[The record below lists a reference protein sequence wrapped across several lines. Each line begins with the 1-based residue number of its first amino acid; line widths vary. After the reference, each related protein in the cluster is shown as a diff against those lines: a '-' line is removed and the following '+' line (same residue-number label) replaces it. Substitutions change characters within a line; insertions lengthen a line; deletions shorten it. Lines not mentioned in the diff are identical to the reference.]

1 MDFVNAIILLLNY
14 IFIPALTYGSQL
26 ALGAIFVTLIYGI
39 LRFAN
44 FATGDMMSFG
54 TMATILFTWYFQSL
68 GVSLGVLPTALLAIP
83 FGIIFMIL
91 YMLLIDKFVF
101 KYYRHQKS
109 PPVQFAMVSI
119 GVMFVTQAVVRI
131 IIGPADRRFFDGEKF
146 IIKAREFKEMTGL
159 NEGLALKSTQVI
171 TIFVTIV
178 LVSLLFWFL
187 NRTKT
192 GKSMK
197 AYSDNEDLALL
208 SGIDP
213 KKIVLVTWVIAGI
226 LATIGGALYGLD
238 KSFKPFTYFNNM
250 LPIFAAAIVG
260 GIGNPFGA
268 FLGGYVIAF
277 SEIVIAIIKHED
289 WLTRGVK
296 NVIGLKRPAPYEVDL
311 QTTDWFINLV
321 EKFNSGKLSVI
332 ENLADRQAAL
342 NQLVIEGSSVF
353 VKLCYSGLF
362 LVVVIILL
370 ILTQKA
376 LYSPWGRMMR
386 AIRDNEEAANA
397 MGKNV
402 VKQHLLIFILGS
414 AIVGIAGAMLVTQ
427 DGLFT
432 PGSYRPMRYT
442 FLIWVMVIVGGSGN
456 NFGAILGGFVVWF
469 LWIEAAPISL
479 FLINFFTAGI
489 PETNA
494 LKAHLIESVPYF
506 RFLLM
511 GLGLLFIMRYRPKGI
526 LPEKIEIK

>member
-1 MDFVNAIILLLNY
+1 MDLINAVILLLNY
-14 IFIPALTYGSQL
+14 IFIPGLTYGSQL

-54 TMATILFTWYFQSL
+54 TMMTILFTWYFQSL
-68 GVSLGVLPTALLAIP
+68 GISLGVLPTALIALP
-83 FGIIFMIL
+83 FGIFFMIL
-91 YMLLIDKFVF
+91 YMLTIDKFVF
-101 KYYRHQKS
+101 KYYRTQKS

-131 IIGPADRRFFDGEKF
+131 IIGPGDRRFFDGEKF

-159 NEGLALKSTQVI
+159 NEGLALKSTQVL
-171 TIFVTIV
+171 TIFVTII

-187 NRTKT
+187 NKTKT

-277 SEIVIAIIKHED
+277 SEIL
-289 WLTRGVK
+289 LTYAYK
-296 NVIGLKRPAPYEVDL
+296 
-311 QTTDWFINLV
+311 
-321 EKFNSGKLSVI
+321 KF
-332 ENLADRQAAL
+332 
-342 NQLVIEGSSVF
+342 F
-353 VKLCYSGLF
+353 MY
-362 LVVVIILL
+362 
-370 ILTQKA
+370 
-376 LYSPWGRMMR
+376 
-386 AIRDNEEAANA
+386 
-397 MGKNV
+397 
-402 VKQHLLIFILGS
+402 
-414 AIVGIAGAMLVTQ
+414 
-427 DGLFT
+427 
-432 PGSYRPMRYT
+432 
-442 FLIWVMVIVGGSGN
+442 
-456 NFGAILGGFVVWF
+456 
-469 LWIEAAPISL
+469 
-479 FLINFFTAGI
+479 
-489 PETNA
+489 
-494 LKAHLIESVPYF
+494 
-506 RFLLM
+506 
-511 GLGLLFIMRYRPKGI
+511 I
-526 LPEKIEIK
+526 LPESMEPESLVQLLSTDYKFAVSFSILVIVLLYRPSGIFKGKVL

>member
-1 MDFVNAIILLLNY
+1 MDLINAIILLLNY
-14 IFIPALTYGSQL
+14 IFIPGLTYGSQL

-54 TMATILFTWYFQSL
+54 TMMTILFTWYFQSL
-68 GVSLGVLPTALLAIP
+68 GISLGVLPTALIALP
-83 FGIIFMIL
+83 FGIFFMIL
-91 YMLLIDKFVF
+91 YMLTIDKFVF
-101 KYYRHQKS
+101 KYYRTQKS

-131 IIGPADRRFFDGEKF
+131 IIGPGDRRFFDGEKF

-187 NRTKT
+187 NKTKT

-268 FLGGYVIAF
+268 FLKF
-277 SEIVIAIIKHED
+277 TSC
-289 WLTRGVK
+289 
-296 NVIGLKRPAPYEVDL
+296 LK
-311 QTTDWFINLV
+311 
-321 EKFNSGKLSVI
+321 
-332 ENLADRQAAL
+332 
-342 NQLVIEGSSVF
+342 
-353 VKLCYSGLF
+353 
-362 LVVVIILL
+362 
-370 ILTQKA
+370 
-376 LYSPWGRMMR
+376 
-386 AIRDNEEAANA
+386 
-397 MGKNV
+397 
-402 VKQHLLIFILGS
+402 
-414 AIVGIAGAMLVTQ
+414 
-427 DGLFT
+427 
-432 PGSYRPMRYT
+432 
-442 FLIWVMVIVGGSGN
+442 
-456 NFGAILGGFVVWF
+456 
-469 LWIEAAPISL
+469 
-479 FLINFFTAGI
+479 
-489 PETNA
+489 
-494 LKAHLIESVPYF
+494 
-506 RFLLM
+506 
-511 GLGLLFIMRYRPKGI
+511 
-526 LPEKIEIK
+526 